1 MSTKDGDL
9 TYFLKSNESLLRE
22 TLREFAEKS
31 YESASLNEI
40 IKRSSFNKG
49 SFYYRFPE
57 KKYLY
62 FALIDDLYTNM
73 RIVSSEDDFILDKPV
88 SIKNAI
94 NILFENL
101 YRIYCLNPHY
111 LGLLCNIFLDTP
123 EIQKEITKQCSKSF
137 FDAFAKRFT
146 KTIKHYDYD
155 KTNKTYFLLKEID
168 FHYNEAIRL
177 LPEHP
182 DNNDFMKLAEDTSLW
197 LEAIAGPLI
206 SAEILKS
213 LHEENAKYVKT
224 NEDNFQKDVVFIK
237 QSEILGIIGENDL
250 ELGELAK
257 DILSK
262 DTKRTDFSIRGK
274 IRENAFLLDTNQI
287 TEPMNG
293 SQTVNLA
300 IKTILKA
307 NSIHMEKKELAVYL
321 EQFYLENI
329 SNCKLSALPP
339 TETLFLN
346 LFAILYKDP
355 SMIIIQ
361 RLDQWMERYKIK
373 RFLAILLKYRPK
385 KCTIVLTMKNPSE
398 IITSCEKIVFLKE
411 GKIAQ
416 TADKMEILGDSSNK
430 SIIISYIDN
439 DKVSKKTF
447 ILDLNGKTQAS
458 EFIRDHQIVDTD
470 IMYKPKEIDSTDC

>member
-262 DTKRTDFSIRGK
+262 DTKRTDFRIRGK

-339 TETLFLN
+339 TETLF
-346 LFAILYKDP
+346 
-355 SMIIIQ
+355 
-361 RLDQWMERYKIK
+361 
-373 RFLAILLKYRPK
+373 
-385 KCTIVLTMKNPSE
+385 
-398 IITSCEKIVFLKE
+398 
-411 GKIAQ
+411 
-416 TADKMEILGDSSNK
+416 
-430 SIIISYIDN
+430 
-439 DKVSKKTF
+439 
-447 ILDLNGKTQAS
+447 
-458 EFIRDHQIVDTD
+458 
-470 IMYKPKEIDSTDC
+470 